1 MSKRTWELSIDGAAL
16 EEMKSDFDRAI
27 NAAVMAMRQK
37 EVQSSTITAKL
48 EITFPEGSSTDG
60 DFVLF
65 PTFRHKVSTAMQY
78 KSEST
83 GFFGGSDYR
92 LVWNPNSGRWNVRR
106 MDEDQVSMDDSDG
119 YPYSG
124 DDDEA

>member
-1 MSKRTWELSIDGAAL
+1 MSKNTWELSIDGAAL

-48 EITFPEGSSTDG
+48 EITFPEGASADE

-65 PTFRHKVSTAMQY
+65 PTFRHKVRRRCST
-78 KSEST
+78 SLN
-83 GFFGGSDYR
+83 R
-92 LVWNPNSGRWNVRR
+92 LVSLVVRIIASSGIPIVGN
-106 MDEDQVSMDDSDG
+106 G
-119 YPYSG
+119 TSG
-124 DDDEA
+124 GWTRIR